1 MVRMLVGPSL
11 SEHHTD
17 KMYIRERT
25 CMFALNDI
33 MHTVNPNDRYKTKCV
48 TIASKSLLK
57 CFNLNANVQPV
68 WILVRENK

>member
-1 MVRMLVGPSL
+1 MLVGLSL
-11 SEHHTD
+11 SEHHTNE
-17 KMYIRERT
+17 MYIRERT

-57 CFNLNANVQPV
+57 CFNLNVNV
-68 WILVRENK
+68 